1 VIIRVEPPVRSGR
14 PIGMSAAPRSF
25 PASHMNRQRAATG
38 RLRGALVASAALSA
52 GTCLL
57 LAGCSGGSSAASG
70 SAGTMHAAALA
81 PESAPGAAAGIPG
94 APVQE
99 PRLTALP
106 PPAGQAIVY
115 TASLTVRA
123 ADVRAAAARAAQLAS
138 SAGGYVSSETARFSH
153 RHPADGTISIQLK
166 IPVAGYQAALA
177 ALSARLGTRI
187 SLSQR
192 AQDVTQTVAD
202 VTSRVASAQAA
213 IVQLRRLLARA
224 GSVSSLLMVQDQIN
238 AQEAGLEALQSQQR
252 ALAHET
258 TYGTV
263 SVLLV
268 SRPPPPA
275 GRPVKIAGGFTA
287 GLATGWRALR
297 EVTSWLLTG
306 VGALL
311 PFLVFV
317 IAAGYGGF
325 RGWRWLA
332 RHRSGPRPAD

>member
-1 VIIRVEPPVRSGR
+1 
-14 PIGMSAAPRSF
+14 MSAALRLF
-25 PASHMNRQRAATG
+25 PAPHTNRPRPVPG
-38 RLRGALVASAALSA
+38 RLRSALVASAALSA
-52 GTCLL
+52 GASLL
-57 LAGCSGGSSAASG
+57 LAGCSGGSSGTST
-70 SAGTMHAAALA
+70 SAGSMHAAVAA
-81 PESAPGAAAGIPG
+81 PESAPSAAAGLPG
-94 APVQE
+94 SPVKQAQ
-99 PRLTALP
+99 LTAL

-123 ADVRAAAARAAQLAS
+123 ADVRAAAARATQLAS

-166 IPVAGYQAALA
+166 IPVAGYQATLA
-177 ALSARLGTRI
+177 ALSARLGTRV

-213 IVQLRRLLARA
+213 IVQLRQLLARA

-238 AQEAGLEALQSQQR
+238 AQEAALEALQSQQR

-258 TYGTV
+258 TSGTV

-268 SRPPPPA
+268 SRPAPPA
-275 GRPVKIAGGFTA
+275 ARPVKIAGGFTA

-317 IAAGYGGF
+317 IAAAYGGL

-332 RHRSGPRPAD
+332 RHRSGPRPAG

>member
-1 VIIRVEPPVRSGR
+1 
-14 PIGMSAAPRSF
+14 MSAALRLF
-25 PASHMNRQRAATG
+25 PAPHPNRPRPVPG

-52 GTCLL
+52 GASLL
-57 LAGCSGGSSAASG
+57 LAGCSGGSSGTST
-70 SAGTMHAAALA
+70 SAGSMHAAVAA
-81 PESAPGAAAGIPG
+81 PESAPSAAAGLPG
-94 APVQE
+94 SPVKQAQ
-99 PRLTALP
+99 LTAL

-123 ADVRAAAARAAQLAS
+123 ADVRVAAAQAAQLAS

-153 RHPADGTISIQLK
+153 RHPADGTISIQMK
-166 IPVAGYQAALA
+166 IPVAAYQATLA
-177 ALSARLGTRI
+177 ALSARLGTRL
-187 SLSQR
+187 SLSQQ

-202 VTSRVASAQAA
+202 VTSRVASARAA
-213 IVQLRRLLARA
+213 IVQLRQLLARA
-224 GSVSSLLMVQDQIN
+224 GTVSSLLMVQDQIN
-238 AQEAGLEALQSQQR
+238 AQEAALEALQSQQR

-268 SRPPPPA
+268 SRPAPPA
-275 GRPVKIAGGFTA
+275 ARPVKIAGGFTA

-317 IAAGYGGF
+317 IAAAYGGL

-332 RHRSGPRPAD
+332 RHRSGPRPAG

>member
-1 VIIRVEPPVRSGR
+1 VTGRAEPRPRRGR
-14 PIGMSAAPRSF
+14 PIGMSASV
-25 PASHMNRQRAATG
+25 
-38 RLRGALVASAALSA
+38 RLFCTRHALAALGA
-52 GTCLL
+52 GACLL
-57 LAGCSGGSSAASG
+57 LVGCSGGSSATSA
-70 SAGTMHAAALA
+70 SAGSMHAGAAA
-81 PESAPGAAAGIPG
+81 PEAAPGAAAGVSGGPMR
-94 APVQE
+94 E
-99 PRLTALP
+99 PRLTAL

-115 TASLTVRA
+115 TADLTVRA
-123 ADVRAAAARAAQLAS
+123 ADVRAAAARAGQLAS
-138 SAGGYVSSETARFSH
+138 SAGGYVSSETTRFSH

-166 IPVAGYQAALA
+166 IPAVTYQATLA

-192 AQDVTQTVAD
+192 AQDVTQAVAD

-213 IVQLRRLLARA
+213 IAQLRLLLARA

-238 AQEAGLEALQSQQR
+238 TQESNLEALQSQQR

-275 GRPVKIAGGFTA
+275 ARPVKIAGGFTA
-287 GLATGWRALR
+287 GLASGWRALR

-306 VGALL
+306 LGALL

-317 IAAGYGGF
+317 IAAVYGGV

-332 RHRSGPRPAD
+332 RHRPGQRPAGPRPAD

>member
-1 VIIRVEPPVRSGR
+1 
-14 PIGMSAAPRSF
+14 M
-25 PASHMNRQRAATG
+25 
-38 RLRGALVASAALSA
+38 GALVASAALGA
-52 GTCLL
+52 GASLL
-57 LAGCSGGSSAASG
+57 LAGCSGGSSATST
-70 SAGTMHAAALA
+70 SAGSMHAAVAA
-81 PESAPGAAAGIPG
+81 PESAPSAAAGLPG
-94 APVQE
+94 SPVKQAQ
-99 PRLTALP
+99 LTAL

-123 ADVRAAAARAAQLAS
+123 ADVRAAAARATQLAS

-166 IPVAGYQAALA
+166 IPVAGYQATLA
-177 ALSARLGTRI
+177 ALSARLGTRV

-202 VTSRVASAQAA
+202 VTSRVASARAA
-213 IVQLRRLLARA
+213 IVQLRQLLARA
-224 GSVSSLLMVQDQIN
+224 GTVSSLLMVQDQIN
-238 AQEAGLEALQSQQR
+238 AQEAALEALQSQQR

-268 SRPPPPA
+268 SRPAPPA
-275 GRPVKIAGGFTA
+275 ARPVKIAGGFTA

-317 IAAGYGGF
+317 IAAAYGGL

-332 RHRSGPRPAD
+332 RHRSGPRPAG

>member
-1 VIIRVEPPVRSGR
+1 
-14 PIGMSAAPRSF
+14 MSAALRLF
-25 PASHMNRQRAATG
+25 PAPHTNRPRPVPG

-52 GTCLL
+52 GASLL
-57 LAGCSGGSSAASG
+57 LAGCSGGSSGTST
-70 SAGTMHAAALA
+70 SAGSMHAAVAA
-81 PESAPGAAAGIPG
+81 PETAPSAAAGLSG
-94 APVQE
+94 SPVKQAQ
-99 PRLTALP
+99 LTALP

-123 ADVRAAAARAAQLAS
+123 ADVRAAAARATQLAS

-166 IPVAGYQAALA
+166 IPVAGYQATLA
-177 ALSARLGTRI
+177 ALSARLGTRV

-202 VTSRVASAQAA
+202 VTSRVASARAA
-213 IVQLRRLLARA
+213 IVQLRQLLARS
-224 GSVSSLLMVQDQIN
+224 GTVSSLLMVQDQIN
-238 AQEAGLEALQSQQR
+238 AQEAALEALQSQQR

-268 SRPPPPA
+268 SRPAPPA
-275 GRPVKIAGGFTA
+275 ARPVKIAGGFTA

-317 IAAGYGGF
+317 IAAAYGGL

-332 RHRSGPRPAD
+332 RHRSGPRPAG

>member
-1 VIIRVEPPVRSGR
+1 
-14 PIGMSAAPRSF
+14 M
-25 PASHMNRQRAATG
+25 
-38 RLRGALVASAALSA
+38 GALVASAALGA
-52 GTCLL
+52 GASLL
-57 LAGCSGGSSAASG
+57 LAGCSGGSSGTST
-70 SAGTMHAAALA
+70 SAGSMHAAVAA
-81 PESAPGAAAGIPG
+81 PESAPSAAAGLPG
-94 APVQE
+94 SPVKQAQ
-99 PRLTALP
+99 LTAL

-123 ADVRAAAARAAQLAS
+123 ADVRAAAARATQLAS
-138 SAGGYVSSETARFSH
+138 SVGGYVSSETARFSH

-166 IPVAGYQAALA
+166 IPVAGYQATLA
-177 ALSARLGTRI
+177 ALSARLGTRV

-202 VTSRVASAQAA
+202 VTSRVASARAA
-213 IVQLRRLLARA
+213 IVQLRQLLARA
-224 GSVSSLLMVQDQIN
+224 GTVSSLLMVQDQIN
-238 AQEAGLEALQSQQR
+238 AQEAALEALQSQQR

-268 SRPPPPA
+268 SRPAPPA
-275 GRPVKIAGGFTA
+275 ARPVKIAGGFTA

-317 IAAGYGGF
+317 IAAGYGGL

-332 RHRSGPRPAD
+332 RHRSGPRPAG